1 MIFDLKNLPKR
12 DILCIDMTAF
22 FASVECVMR
31 GLDPLT
37 TYLVVIGKKDQPGS
51 VVLAASPSVKRDFR
65 IKTTNRLFEIPN
77 DPRIIIVEP
86 RMKLYLEQNRAIQ
99 NIYRR
104 YVSNDDLHIYS
115 IDESFL
121 DCTSSRRLFGDKFT
135 IAKQIQKEICEE
147 LGLIAKIGIGD
158 NLLLSKLALDNASKK
173 TKDGIAYWS
182 YENVQETIW
191 KIPNLTDM
199 WGIGSRTAR
208 TLNSMGI
215 FSVKSLANC
224 DVKLLKKKLG
234 VIGEQLYY
242 HAWGVDF
249 SRISKRVPPKENSYG
264 RSQIL
269 LRDYEDPYE
278 VETIIREMVE
288 DVAARLRRNNVVGGV
303 VHLGIGYSKA
313 EYEKGFS
320 HQLKL
325 MSPTSQ
331 TKEITDVCLRIFR
344 TYYTGQVVRQV
355 NVSVGKVLSKYDM
368 QLNLFMDTD
377 EMRKQEALDNTI
389 DTIRNKFGK
398 AAILRAASYT
408 KGGTAKQ
415 RAGMIGGHKQ

>member
-1 MIFDLKNLPKR
+1 MEFDLKKLPKR
-12 DILCIDMTAF
+12 DILCIDMTSF
-22 FASVECVMR
+22 FASVECVER

-51 VVLAASPSVKRDFR
+51 VVLAASPAVKRDFG
-65 IKTTNRLFEIPN
+65 IKTTNRQFEVPN
-77 DPRIIIVEP
+77 DPRILIVEP
-86 RMKLYLEQNRAIQ
+86 RMGLYLKQNRAIQ
-99 NIYRR
+99 DIYRG

-121 DCTSSRRLFGDKFT
+121 DCTPSRRLFGDKLT
-135 IAKQIQKEICEE
+135 IAKQIQQEIFEK

-158 NLLLSKLALDNASKK
+158 NLLQSKLALDNASKK

-191 KIPNLTDM
+191 KIPKLTDM

-269 LRDYEDPYE
+269 LRDYEDPNE
-278 VETIIREMVE
+278 VEVIIREMAE
-288 DVAARLRRNNVVGGV
+288 DVAARLRRNNVVGEV

-320 HQLKL
+320 HQMKL
-325 MSPTSQ
+325 MSPTNQ
-331 TKEITDVCLRIFR
+331 TKEITEVCLKIFR

-355 NVSVGKVLSKYDM
+355 NVSVGKVSSKYDI
-368 QLNLFMDTD
+368 QLNLFMDTE

-389 DTIRNKFGK
+389 DKIRNKYGK
-398 AAILRAASYT
+398 TAILRATSYT
-408 KGGTAKQ
+408 KGGTAIQ
-415 RAGMIGGHKQ
+415 RAGMIGGHKK